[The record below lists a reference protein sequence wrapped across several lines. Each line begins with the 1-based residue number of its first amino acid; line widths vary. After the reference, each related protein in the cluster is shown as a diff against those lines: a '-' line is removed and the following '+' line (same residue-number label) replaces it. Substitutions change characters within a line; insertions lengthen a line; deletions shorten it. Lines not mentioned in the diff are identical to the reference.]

1 LKPNF
6 LKINYYNCLILNIL
20 YLCKKFNIMLSSLL
34 VPVSDNEIGVEKR
47 MFFDQSYKSV
57 DNFPDLSRAT
67 IAFIG
72 KTLDISK
79 NVRKSMENF
88 RNHFKNIQIVDL
100 GNVIN
105 DEDHL
110 DTILLTL
117 NKENIIPILVGFD
130 ASVANKYASENK
142 HNIHF
147 VCNNLPYIESSYTHN
162 KNYIGYQRHIV
173 SLEAINEVDQHTLN
187 SLSLG
192 RLRSNINNIEP
203 NIRDTETLYL
213 NLNVVRASDTPSTIG
228 SLPAGLTAEE
238 LCQIMKYVGTS
249 NKLSSVFLDANIKD
263 NDAHQASNVLAL
275 AFWYLLEGLQMK
287 INDHPTESNDFSGYI
302 INGST
307 IQDIEF
313 IRHNISQK
321 WWIMLTDAHGQ
332 KHYLPCSNDE
342 YTQTIADEI
351 PDRVLKFLNNC

>member
-1 LKPNF
+1 
-6 LKINYYNCLILNIL
+6 
-20 YLCKKFNIMLSSLL
+20 MLSSLL

-47 MFFDQSYKSV
+47 MFFNQSYNST
-57 DNFPDLSRAT
+57 DNFPDLSHAN

-72 KTLDISK
+72 KALDISK

-88 RNHFKNIQIVDL
+88 RNHFRNIQIVDL

-110 DTILLTL
+110 DAILLEL
-117 NKENIIPILVGFD
+117 SKQNIIPILIGFD
-130 ASVANKYASENK
+130 SSFANKYATENNG
-142 HNIHF
+142 NIHF
-147 VCNNLPYIESSYTHN
+147 VCNNLPHIDSSDLQN

-173 SLEAINEVDQHTLN
+173 SLEEINEVDQNSMN

-192 RLRSNINNIEP
+192 RLRGNINNIEP
-203 NIRDTETLYL
+203 NLRDTETLCL
-213 NLNVVRASDTPSTIG
+213 NLNVVRTSDAPNSIG

-238 LCQIMKYVGTS
+238 LCQIMKFVGTS
-249 NKLSSVFLDANIKD
+249 NKLTSVFLDAEIKD
-263 NDAHQASNVLAL
+263 KDAIQESNVLAL
-275 AFWYLLEGLQMK
+275 AFWYLLEGFHMK
-287 INDHPTESNDFSGYI
+287 INDHPSVSNDFSGYI

-307 IQDIEF
+307 TQDIEF

-321 WWIMLTDAHGQ
+321 WWIMLTDDHGQ

-351 PDRVLKFLNNC
+351 PDRILKFLHNY